1 MAGGGLTAP
10 SAPSEMVAGCG
21 PAGPPDERFRECLEK
36 QNSLLLD
43 IVAVAWW
50 RAHEATWPP
59 TTLEAR
65 RLYSQPHTSG
75 TMEKN
80 RGATGP
86 QILHPIAVDTGLRTS
101 VGCTTLGCTTPTH
114 LPVSSPDRSRY
125 GSSNFC
131 WVYNPWVYNPNSF
144 TCLFTR
150 SQ

>member
-65 RLYSQPHTSG
+65 RLYSQPHKSG
-75 TMEKN
+75 TIDKKTEEPSV
-80 RGATGP
+80 P
-86 QILHPIAVDTGLRTS
+86 QILHPIAVDTGL
-101 VGCTTLGCTTPTH
+101 
-114 LPVSSPDRSRY
+114 
-125 GSSNFC
+125 
-131 WVYNPWVYNPNSF
+131 
-144 TCLFTR
+144 
-150 SQ
+150 